1 MPFPVNV
8 GPSGAI
14 QPWIPTPLADL
25 SLICKVASESGPN
38 LPYLEQV
45 LRQWAMHLQ
54 TYYDW
59 YCLMKAALEPVVFL
73 NWSSAY
79 DDQAKSQTHV
89 NIQYNIPI
97 PPGIAR
103 GPQAVCQPH

>member
-1 MPFPVNV
+1 MSFPGNV

-25 SLICKVASESGPN
+25 SLIHKVTNESARN

-59 YCLMKAALEPVVFL
+59 YCLMKAVLEPVVFL

-79 DDQAKSQTHV
+79 DD
-89 NIQYNIPI
+89 YN
-97 PPGIAR
+97 
-103 GPQAVCQPH
+103 

>member
-1 MPFPVNV
+1 M
-8 GPSGAI
+8 A
-14 QPWIPTPLADL
+14 PTPLADL
-25 SLICKVASESGPN
+25 SLIRKVANESGPN

-59 YCLMKAALEPVVFL
+59 YCLMKAVLEPVVFL

-79 DDQAKSQTHV
+79 DD
-89 NIQYNIPI
+89 YN
-97 PPGIAR
+97 
-103 GPQAVCQPH
+103 